1 MRTVLRR
8 LRHRYG
14 IAAPRL
20 AVNPHLPWYWRALR
34 IVAVLSISGALAL
47 WMYDAGRRFAG
58 FDASEL
64 EDELAMLRKRV
75 AELETDLPR
84 LRAVA
89 DSSDARLKI
98 EQAAQ
103 RDLAR
108 QMKQLEADNA
118 RLKEDIA
125 FFENLSARDQTEERV
140 QVARFKVEPGA
151 LPGEFRYRVL
161 VMQGGPRPRGFD
173 GRLQFIVN
181 LQRDGKDAILVIPDE
196 TPEPASAFQ
205 ISFTRYYRAEGVFR
219 VDPAAK
225 VRTVQVRLLEKGS
238 EQPRATQSV
247 DLS

>member
-1 MRTVLRR
+1 MRKTLRR
-8 LRHRYG
+8 LRHRFG

-20 AVNPHLPWYWRALR
+20 AVNPHVPWYWRALR

-58 FDASEL
+58 FDRREV
-64 EDELAMLRKRV
+64 EDELSMLRARV
-75 AELETDLPR
+75 AELESEVPK

-98 EQAAQ
+98 EQSVQ

-125 FFENLSARDQTEERV
+125 FFENLSARDQVEERV
-140 QVARFKVEPGA
+140 QIARFKVEPGA
-151 LPGEFRYRVL
+151 LLGEFRYRVL

-173 GRLQFIVN
+173 GRLQFIVD
-181 LQRDGKDAILVIPDE
+181 LQRGGKDAILVIPDE
-196 TPEPASAFQ
+196 SPEPGSAFQ
-205 ISFTRYYRAEGVFR
+205 ISFTRFYRAEGVFR

-225 VRTVQVRLLEKGS
+225 VRSVQVRLLEKGS
-238 EQPRATQSV
+238 EQPRATQSIN
-247 DLS
+247 LS

>member
-1 MRTVLRR
+1 MRKALRR
-8 LRHRYG
+8 IRHRFG

-20 AVNPHLPWYWRALR
+20 AVNPHVPWYWRALR
-34 IVAVLSISGALAL
+34 IVAVLSVSGVLAL

-58 FDASEL
+58 FDRSEV
-64 EDELAMLRKRV
+64 EDELTMLRKRV
-75 AELETDLPR
+75 VELETDVPR

-108 QMKQLEADNA
+108 QVKRLEADNA

-125 FFENLSARDQTEERV
+125 FFENLSTRDQADERV
-140 QVARFKVEPGA
+140 QIARFKVEPGA
-151 LPGEFRYRVL
+151 LPGEYRYRVL
-161 VMQGGPRPRGFD
+161 VMQGGQRPRGFE

-181 LQRDGKDAILVIPDE
+181 LQRDGKDAILAIPDE
-196 TPEPASAFQ
+196 SPEPGTAYQ
-205 ISFTRYYRAEGVFR
+205 ISFTRFYRAEGVFR

-225 VRTVQVRLLEKGS
+225 VQSVQVRLLEKGS
-238 EQPRATQSV
+238 EQPRATESFN
-247 DLS
+247 LS